1 MKPGREA
8 GLFLRIDYIC
18 AEKVSKT
25 LLKIVLWK
33 KFLACEQSTGYN
45 MYKISI
51 TTKKYL
57 LWKNEM

>member
-25 LLKIVLWK
+25 LFKIVLWK
-33 KFLACEQSTGYN
+33 KFL
-45 MYKISI
+45 
-51 TTKKYL
+51 L
-57 LWKNEM
+57 